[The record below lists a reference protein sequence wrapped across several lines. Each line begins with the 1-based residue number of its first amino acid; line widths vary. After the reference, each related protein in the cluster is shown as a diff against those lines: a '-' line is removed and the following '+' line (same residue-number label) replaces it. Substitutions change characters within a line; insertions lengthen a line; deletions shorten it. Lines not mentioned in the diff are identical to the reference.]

1 MLERFGLDAEAA
13 RVYRARLLAP
23 EDPDEA
29 LAEATGLTVLQ
40 VRDATD
46 RLAHV
51 GLVTPLEESGD
62 GKAVRPRSP
71 EVALSAY
78 LRREEQQLARRHAEL
93 QAMREQADTF
103 ADDYRRERDRRGTE
117 QVEVLA
123 TRAETVTRMSELNQ
137 GVRRSVR
144 SFVATKYPVE
154 VYASSLDEDGGVLD
168 RGVDVR
174 VVHLDSVTGDPQIR
188 PHLAAFARAGAAVRS
203 APRLPVRMVVYDAE
217 RALVARDP
225 HDPTQ
230 GAVVL
235 TSPGVVAALV
245 ALFDLVWRQSADL
258 LSPGERAGAREGAGP
273 PAADLELLR
282 LLLDGHTDESSARAL
297 QVSPRTVRRMIAD
310 LQRRAGATSRFEL
323 AARAV
328 DLGWLRL

>member
-13 RVYRARLLAP
+13 AVYRARLLSP
-23 EDPDEA
+23 EEPEEA
-29 LAEATGLTVLQ
+29 LAEATGLSVLQ

-46 RLAHV
+46 RLAHL
-51 GLVTPLEESGD
+51 GLVTAVAHGD
-62 GKAVRPRSP
+62 GKGVHPRSP

-93 QAMREQADTF
+93 QAMREQADSF
-103 ADDYRRERDRRGTE
+103 ADDYRRERDRRGLE

-123 TRAETVTRMSELNQ
+123 TRAETATRMSELNQ
-137 GVRRSVR
+137 SVRRSVR
-144 SFVATKYPVE
+144 SFVAAKHPVG
-154 VYASSLDEDGGVLD
+154 VYTDDVAEEGRVLE

-174 VVHLDSVTGDPQIR
+174 VVHLDSVTSDPQIR
-188 PHLAAFARAGAAVRS
+188 PHLEAFARQGAHVRS
-203 APRLPVRMVVYDAE
+203 APILPVRMVVYDAQ

-225 HDPTQ
+225 HDPTL

-235 TSPGVVAALV
+235 TSPGVVAALL
-245 ALFDLVWRQSADL
+245 ALFESVWQCAEDL
-258 LSPGERAGAREGAGP
+258 LEPASRHDDRPT
-273 PAADLELLR
+273 AADLELLR
-282 LLLDGHTDESSARAL
+282 LLLEGHTDESSARAL
-297 QVSPRTVRRMIAD
+297 QVSPRTVRRMIVE

-328 DLGWLRL
+328 DRGWLRV